1 MHADARWTLIA
12 PKPATNLTLVLGAR
26 NASSCVGD
34 VFRIALS
41 YEFNSPRS
49 LSAGV
54 AYGRAASAVS
64 GAFRGRKYDK
74 LPLVPNMEEDPPSD
88 DDGNLPVTDGTGQFS
103 V

>member
-1 MHADARWTLIA
+1 MIHGSIL
-12 PKPATNLTLVLGAR
+12 
-26 NASSCVGD
+26 
-34 VFRIALS
+34 
-41 YEFNSPRS
+41 RS

-74 LPLVPNMEEDPPSD
+74 LPLVPNMEEDPRSD
-88 DDGNLPVTDGTGQFS
+88 DDGDGEGGPPPTDNTGQFS